1 MTHPGRPHSVC
12 FRASL
17 AYRVGMRALVP
28 ASAARWFVAALVVCT
43 TAACTGSGDEPSEPS
58 AAPSATPLGDLDT
71 ASVSVARA
79 DFCSSIPEAA
89 AEAALDGTIAGTA
102 HYGNGDSVE
111 IAAGI
116 TDVSHEFGCRFAGES
131 GAEARAWVFAPQ
143 VTPAKARA
151 LAAELRRTKG
161 CTPLPRAAAFGTP
174 SIAVSC
180 TGKSAVTASYR
191 GLFGDAWLACSV
203 TRPSAA
209 GLAVAVDRWCSAVLA
224 AAATR

>member
-1 MTHPGRPHSVC
+1 MSP
-12 FRASL
+12 
-17 AYRVGMRALVP
+17 LVP
-28 ASAARWFVAALVVCT
+28 ASVARWFVAALVVCT

-58 AAPSATPLGDLDT
+58 AAPPATALGDLDT

-79 DFCSSIPEAA
+79 DFCSTIPDAA
-89 AEAALDGTIAGTA
+89 AEAALDDSVARTA

-131 GAEARAWVFAPQ
+131 GTEARAWVFAPQ
-143 VTPAKARA
+143 VTPAKARE

-161 CTPLPRAAAFGTP
+161 CTPLPQAAAFGTP
-174 SIAVSC
+174 TIAVSC
-180 TGKSAVTASYR
+180 TSKAGVTASYR

-203 TRPSAA
+203 TRTSAA
-209 GLAVAVDRWCSAVLA
+209 GLPGAADRWCSAVLA
-224 AAATR
+224 AAGTAAS

>member
-1 MTHPGRPHSVC
+1 VTGPGRSHSIC

-17 AYRVGMRALVP
+17 AYRVDMRALVP
-28 ASAARWFVAALVVCT
+28 TSVARWFVAALVVCT
-43 TAACTGSGDEPSEPS
+43 TAACTGSGDEPSNPS
-58 AAPSATPLGDLDT
+58 AAPSATALGDLDT
-71 ASVSVARA
+71 ESVSIARA
-79 DFCSSIPEAA
+79 DFCPSIPDAA
-89 AEAALDGTIAGTA
+89 AETALDDSVARTA

-116 TDVSHEFGCRFAGES
+116 TDVSHEFGCRFTGES
-131 GAEARAWVFAPQ
+131 GAEARAWIFAPQ
-143 VTPAKARA
+143 VTPARARE
-151 LAAELRRTKG
+151 LAAEVRRTKG

-203 TRPSAA
+203 TRPSDA
-209 GLAVAVDRWCSAVLA
+209 GLAEAADRWCSAVLQA
-224 AAATR
+224 ARPS